1 MPLQNTKK
9 LFFSLCCIYLIF
21 KKTFLKGYIITQS
34 VLFYGK
40 GRAKS
45 SQNVK
50 FNLQGHF
57 QGQIDFFLI
66 FDLEILC
73 LTLKMTLTLISSELK
88 IFAITQTILSDRRNK
103 YIFYR
108 VWIKCILFQNG
119 GHFGFLLKFNV
130 FLVSA
135 KFYFVEIFHSI
146 KAIMLQKIIKINR
159 EMMFLQLIL
168 CQGSKLFFCI
178 FCYISLVNKL

>member
-1 MPLQNTKK
+1 MYYFMEKGAPNRLKTSNLTFKV
-9 LFFSLCCIYLIF
+9 IF
-21 KKTFLKGYIITQS
+21 K
-34 VLFYGK
+34 
-40 GRAKS
+40 
-45 SQNVK
+45 VK
-50 FNLQGHF
+50 L
-57 QGQIDFFLI
+57 IFFLI

-88 IFAITQTILSDRRNK
+88 FFALTQTILSDRRNK

-159 EMMFLQLIL
+159 EMMFLQLIFDR
-168 CQGSKLFFCI
+168 GSNQL
-178 FCYISLVNKL
+178 L